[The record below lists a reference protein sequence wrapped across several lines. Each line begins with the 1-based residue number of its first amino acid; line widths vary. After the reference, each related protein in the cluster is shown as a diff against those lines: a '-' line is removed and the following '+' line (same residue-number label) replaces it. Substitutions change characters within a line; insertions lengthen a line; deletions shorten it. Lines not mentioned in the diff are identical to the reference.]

1 MQNDIN
7 ALNIKYSYLDVPT
20 CQAFA
25 QDDTFIRGLVGPFG
39 SGKSSACVVE
49 LVNRGRAQL
58 PGPDGV
64 RRTRFAVIRNT
75 YAELRDTTIK
85 TIMQWLPEMYFGRYI
100 KHERT
105 YTITAFEGAVIELIF
120 LALDRPDDIK
130 KLLSLELTGAWVN
143 EAREIPWSIIEAL
156 QGRVGRYPAK
166 RDGGATWFG
175 IWMDTNP
182 PDNDSPWYR
191 FFEETKPSNAR
202 IFKQPSGLAPNAE
215 NLANLP
221 GGQRYYSNLAIGK
234 KAEWI
239 KVYIHGQ
246 YGFVIDG
253 KPVFPEYND
262 GIHCREIDP
271 LPGITI
277 IRSFDFG
284 LTPACAFSQIL
295 PDGRWLTFDEMV
307 TQDMSIDKFSDD
319 VNEHCARA
327 FRGKATFEDWG
338 DPAGN
343 QRAQT
348 DARTCFEIMR
358 GKGIMVEGSIQN
370 PQMRH
375 ESIGKPLRTLV
386 NGEPQFILH
395 PRCKNLRKGFMGGY
409 HYRRLQVSGE
419 RYSDKVEKN
428 HLSHIVE
435 ALEYG
440 CVQYFAPVLL
450 GTDTGEEDWS
460 HLGDYDD
467 FNTGAGRSGFTGY

>member
-1 MQNDIN
+1 MSEQRLD
-7 ALNIKYSYLDVPT
+7 IKYSYLSVPT

-25 QDDTFIRGLVGPFG
+25 EDDSFIRGLMGPFG
-39 SGKSSACVVE
+39 SGKSSACVAE
-49 LVNRGRAQL
+49 LVNRGLAQR

-85 TIMQWLPEMYFGRYI
+85 TIMQWLPEMYFGRYV

-105 YTITAFEGAVIELIF
+105 YTITAFAGASIELIF

-156 QGRVGRYPAK
+156 QGRVGRYPAV
-166 RDGGATWFG
+166 RDGGCTWFG

-182 PDNDSPWYR
+182 PDNDSRWYK
-191 FFEETKPSNAR
+191 FFEETRPSNAR
-202 IFKQPSGLAPNAE
+202 IFKQPSGRSPHAE
-215 NLANLP
+215 NLPNLP
-221 GGQRYYSNLAIGK
+221 GGQRYYTNLAIGK

-239 KVYIHGQ
+239 KVYVDGQ
-246 YGFVIDG
+246 YGFVVDG

-262 GIHCREIDP
+262 QIHCQPVDP
-271 LPGITI
+271 IPGITI
-277 IRSFDFG
+277 IRSYDWG
-284 LTPACAFSQIL
+284 LTPACAFSQVL
-295 PDGRWLTFDEMV
+295 PTGQWLTFDEMV
-307 TQDMSIDKFSDD
+307 SENMSVDKFGDD
-319 VNEHCARA
+319 VVEHCARA
-327 FRGKATFEDWG
+327 FRGNDVRFEDWG
-338 DPAGN
+338 DPAGS

-348 DARTCFEIMR
+348 DARTCFEIFHA
-358 GKGIMVEGSIQN
+358 KGIMVEGSIQN
-370 PQMRH
+370 PAMRH
-375 ESIGKPLRTLV
+375 EALGKPLRTLV
-386 NGEPQFILH
+386 GGEPQFILH

-428 HLSHIVE
+428 MLSHVME

-440 CVQYFAPVLL
+440 AVQYFAPSL
-450 GTDTGEEDWS
+450 TGQYPDNDDYPDFDP
-460 HLGDYDD
+460 GDYLGGDD
-467 FNTGAGRSGFTGY
+467 GRSPYSGY